1 MNKISKI
8 QFLKV
13 IFLTQEIIRSLVF
26 YSLYFV
32 SPILKF
38 SFKILDLVLIIPFRA
53 ALFQLNIKKLG
64 RHTLLKYSS
73 VKLIGGKS
81 IVIGDNFVSGMSLR
95 LEAININNERGVK
108 INIGNN
114 VQIND
119 FCHIGSINLVKI
131 GDGCLIASKVF
142 ITDHSHGNTNYT
154 EIEPEKRDLISKG
167 KVIIGKNVWIGES
180 VVILPNVTIGDNCII
195 GANSVVTKSF
205 PNNSIIAGVP
215 ARLIKLIE

>member
-1 MNKISKI
+1 
-8 QFLKV
+8 
-13 IFLTQEIIRSLVF
+13 VF
-26 YSLYFV
+26 YSLFLFF
-32 SPILKF
+32 PLLNF
-38 SFKILDLVLIIPFRA
+38 SFKILKLIFIIPIRA
-53 ALFQLNIKKLG
+53 SILQLNIKKLG
-64 RHTLLKYSS
+64 NNTLLKNSAIN
-73 VKLIGGKS
+73 LIGGKN
-81 IVIGDNFVSGMSLR
+81 IVIGDNFVSGVSLR
-95 LEAININNERGVK
+95 LEAINVNSEKGVK

-142 ITDHSHGNTNYT
+142 ITDHSHGHTKYT

-167 KVIIGKNVWIGES
+167 KVIIGNNVWIGES
-180 VVILPNVTIGDNCII
+180 VVILSNVTIGDNCII

-205 PNNSIIAGVP
+205 SKNSIIAGVP